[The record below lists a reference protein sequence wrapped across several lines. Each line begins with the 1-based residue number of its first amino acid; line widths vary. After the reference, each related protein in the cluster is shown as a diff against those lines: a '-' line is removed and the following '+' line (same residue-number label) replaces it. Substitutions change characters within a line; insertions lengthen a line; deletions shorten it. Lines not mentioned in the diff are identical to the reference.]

1 MTLIIKSE
9 SLIPKRTI
17 LDELQS
23 AKDNA
28 FATVRKEKRK
38 SFFSIFCFTRKKTS
52 TLSIGY
58 CFEKRASLAW
68 LARDLNQPV
77 QNKSF
82 L

>member
-1 MTLIIKSE
+1 MTLIIESE

-38 SFFSIFCFTRKKTS
+38 SFFSIFCFTRKKT
-52 TLSIGY
+52 
-58 CFEKRASLAW
+58 
-68 LARDLNQPV
+68 
-77 QNKSF
+77 
-82 L
+82 